1 MKEIIQDLTSN
12 ISDIII
18 KKGLFSTRLFY
29 KGTAELKQYTIYF
42 GANDASALRDF
53 FNTGRI
59 KDLEKMSTVSDG
71 PNKIE
76 IFIARDDSFAAIKLF
91 QFVPYTY
98 EPRSDWFKI
107 TAPLDCQVLR
117 YLIGQ
122 HN

>member
-12 ISDIII
+12 ISEIIVQ
-18 KKGLFSTRLFY
+18 KGLLRTRLFY
-29 KGTAELKQYTIYF
+29 KGTAELKQFTLYF

-53 FNTGRI
+53 FNTGKI
-59 KDLEKMSTVSDG
+59 KDLEKLSTVSDG
-71 PNKIE
+71 PNKME
-76 IFIARDDSFAAIKLF
+76 VFIARDDSFAAIKLY

-98 EPRSDWFKI
+98 EPRSEWFRI
-107 TAPLDCQVLR
+107 TTPLDCQILR